1 MDFKKTYFEKII
13 VFYFDKKNKLFHL
26 SKYIFY
32 YNIFF
37 NLIYIF
43 FKGSSKNYSQ
53 SSFFQFYYKINIK
66 NWKNMIHTAKLYHLF
81 LI

>member
-1 MDFKKTYFEKII
+1 MDFKKTYFERII
-13 VFYFDKKNKLFHL
+13 IFYFDKKNKLFHL

-43 FKGSSKNYSQ
+43 LKVSSKNYSQ
-53 SSFFQFYYKINIK
+53 SSFFSILLQNKYK
-66 NWKNMIHTAKLYHLF
+66 KLKKYDSYG
-81 LI
+81 